1 MRILVLAGRSPAMS
15 RFCSL
20 MHETGFEVAQALT
33 LAEARIRARLL
44 RPVVVVAGLFP
55 GEDAEAG
62 ESALGLIL
70 TMQAHTPD
78 LMTILLTDS
87 PLFAHGELF
96 DMLGSLRCVLAE
108 TIAAEELAEVVRHL
122 LARARG
128 SGLRAVPHA
137 CLRCRVADQCHD
149 AAAVREGEEA
159 GGWSCCIGCG
169 RGV

>member
-1 MRILVLAGRSPAMS
+1 
-15 RFCSL
+15 

-44 RPVVVVAGLFP
+44 RPGVVVAGLFP

-108 TIAAEELAEVVRHL
+108 TIAAEDLAEVVRHL
-122 LARARG
+122 LARG
-128 SGLRAVPHA
+128 PGLWAVPHA